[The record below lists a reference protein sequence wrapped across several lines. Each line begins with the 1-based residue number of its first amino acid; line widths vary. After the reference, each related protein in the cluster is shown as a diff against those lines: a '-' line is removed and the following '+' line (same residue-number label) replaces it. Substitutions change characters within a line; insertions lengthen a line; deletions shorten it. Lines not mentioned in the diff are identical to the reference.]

1 MSAILVVAEHRQGV
15 LRDVTL
21 ELISAARQ
29 LREAGNGP
37 VAVAVLGND
46 LAALTRAVSVEGV
59 DEVIGVTVSDQEF
72 SAATYRRALTALIK
86 ERDPGLIL
94 VGFTVDGMSY
104 GPAIA
109 ARLGAGFASD
119 VIECSGAGPDL
130 IAVREFYAGKVHAEL
145 DFPERRRVLLM
156 LRPTVWSAAGGASA
170 APLTSFQPPAGGAEL
185 SSGHRGFIQPPSTGV
200 DITAADFI
208 LAIGRGIGDREN
220 IPQLEALAEK
230 LGATL
235 ACSRPLV
242 DSGWLSSDRQVG
254 QSGRTVKPKVYLAM
268 GISGAVQHL
277 AGMKASGAIIAVNS
291 DPEAAIFNV
300 AHYGAVAD
308 LMEVAEEL
316 EGLL

>member
-1 MSAILVVAEHRQGV
+1 MSGILVVAEHRQGMV
-15 LRDVTL
+15 RDVTF
-21 ELISAARQ
+21 EVISAATQ
-29 LREAGNGP
+29 LQEAGNGT

-46 LAALTRAVSVEGV
+46 LPSLIRAVSVEGV
-59 DEVIGVTVSDQEF
+59 DEVVGVSVPDQEF
-72 SAATYRRALTALIK
+72 SAATYRAALTALIDA
-86 ERDPGLIL
+86 RDPAIIL
-94 VGFTVDGMSY
+94 LGFTVDGMSY

-119 VIECSGAGPDL
+119 VIACSGAGPDL
-130 IAVREFYAGKVHAEL
+130 IVVREYYAGKVHAEL
-145 DFPERRRVLLM
+145 DFPGSRRVVLM
-156 LRPTVWSAAGGASA
+156 LRPTVWAAAGGASA
-170 APLTSFQPPAGGAEL
+170 ATLTTFEPPAGGAQL
-185 SSGHRGFIQPPSTGV
+185 AGGHRGFIQPPSSGV

-220 IPQLEALAEK
+220 IAGLEALAEK

-316 EGLL
+316 DGLL